1 MARHLLRDYSIQT
14 LTAAKQGSVQGYL
27 LAIFMRRVLGYSVV
41 GHTNFN
47 IDTVGPF
54 LLASGVG
61 LGNRAGINFGAGAF
75 YQVSIPSGIRVVA
88 VGDIGRLI
96 CLRSTANPLFNS
108 GVFLITG
115 VNTTDNR
122 YIVDYRSGD
131 NPPAEAADSMDWWLY
146 VSDDNLPVV
155 GANNAGTG
163 NQYRGN
169 GTSTTA
175 RIILQSPHATGWQVR
190 ICLETSTDR
199 SATGVPPISA
209 TPGFG
214 GNSAGDFVGLR
225 HTHVAQW
232 YDNNTINYRGAIGI
246 GSDSGCT
253 GRITFCGDDT
263 GQAVASFYRKVTGS
277 LVDQLYVVGIPDNE
291 PTPTPAT
298 DQRIFAYGN
307 NNNATSSQYFNNIS
321 FNTNVAQ
328 TNTGGQGIGLGS
340 GSPTFVSP
348 SCWVY
353 VTGHA
358 GGAGPEND
366 SLASDSPFITAT
378 ELFTVEL
385 LAGTSITGTSSGAA
399 VLQVDVR
406 PMGTIPFIR
415 MGRANFG
422 NFTLTTD
429 GGKTWQHG
437 KNGVYLQWGG
447 PAVVP

>member
-1 MARHLLRDYSIQT
+1 MARHLLRDYAIQT
-14 LTAAKQGSVQGYL
+14 LTLAKQGTVQAYL
-27 LAIFMRRVLGYSVV
+27 LAIFMRRVLNYTMV

-61 LGNRAGINFGAGAF
+61 LGNRAGINFGVGAV
-75 YQVSIPSGIRVVA
+75 YQVSVPVAIRVVA
-88 VGDIGRLI
+88 AGDVGRLI

-131 NPPAEAADSMDWWLY
+131 SPPAEAADSMDWWLY
-146 VSDDNLPVV
+146 VSDDNLPVI

-163 NQYRGN
+163 SQYRGN

-175 RIILQSPHATGWQVR
+175 RIILQSPHATAWQIR
-190 ICLETSTDR
+190 ICLETATDR
-199 SATGVPPISA
+199 SANGVPPISA

-232 YDNNTINYRGAIGI
+232 FDNNTSVYRGAIGF
-246 GSDSGCT
+246 GDTSSLT

-263 GQAVASFYRKVTGS
+263 GQAVAAFYRRITGS
-277 LVDQLYVVGIPDNE
+277 LFDQLYCVGIPDNE

-307 NNNATSSQYFNNIS
+307 NSTLTNFFNNIS
-321 FNTNVAQ
+321 FITLPTQ
-328 TNTGGQGIGLGS
+328 TSLGGQGIGLGL
-340 GSPTFVSP
+340 GSPVFVSP

-353 VTGHA
+353 VTGNA
-358 GGAGPEND
+358 QGSGPESD

-385 LAGTSITGTSSGAA
+385 IAGTNPSGSQTSAA
-399 VLQVDVR
+399 VLQLDMR
-406 PMGTIPFIR
+406 PMGTMPFIR

-429 GGKTWQHG
+429 GGKAWQHG